1 MLELIKTLAAEKTLI
16 LSSHNLT
23 DVDEVC
29 NHAAV
34 LNKGQLI
41 FLGTLQDLKG
51 RIKKNHYELDL
62 DGDQKAITRAVQAA
76 RGLNDFK
83 QVLLRQ
89 RRLEVKLG
97 DDTPNTALLAQLFQ
111 VLADNKVTIVSV
123 RSVGMQTEQA
133 YLDMVEKEE
142 SRGFARL
149 YKDAEAA

>member
-1 MLELIKTLAAEKTLI
+1 LAAEKTLI
-16 LSSHNLT
+16 LSSHNLS

-41 FLGTLQDLKG
+41 FHGSLQDLKG
-51 RIKKNHYELDL
+51 RIKKNHFELDL
-62 DGDQKAITRAVQAA
+62 EGDQKSITKAVQAL
-76 RGLNDFK
+76 RGLKDFT

-111 VLADNKVTIVSV
+111 TLNDNKVSLVCM

-133 YLDMVEKEE
+133 YLDLVEREE

-149 YKDAEAA
+149 YQSADAA